1 MLNAR
6 RRGATGRRWSLLAIG
21 ATLALVPL
29 LWSLDDAV
37 LRSATILSAAA
48 AIALVVRRELKP
60 ADPAVVYDEALAR
73 AVGVRVEL
81 AHVRVVAVCVKRMP
95 AHVMFTWREAN
106 TTLLD
111 ADCRPLAE
119 LAGNG
124 LTTHYTWSVPIR
136 DDDVVARLASERSPG
151 RVSVY
156 AVTDLATYPRCNL
169 RDDGFVV
176 EQHDIEF
183 PGWSATVRSRREE
196 LSWDL

>member
-1 MLNAR
+1 M
-6 RRGATGRRWSLLAIG
+6 
-21 ATLALVPL
+21 
-29 LWSLDDAV
+29 
-37 LRSATILSAAA
+37 
-48 AIALVVRRELKP
+48 
-60 ADPAVVYDEALAR
+60 
-73 AVGVRVEL
+73 
-81 AHVRVVAVCVKRMP
+81 
-95 AHVMFTWREAN
+95 
-106 TTLLD
+106 
-111 ADCRPLAE
+111 
-119 LAGNG
+119 
-124 LTTHYTWSVPIR
+124 THYTWRVPIR

>member
-1 MLNAR
+1 MVSTE
-6 RRGATGRRWSLLAIG
+6 RRGATGRGWYLLTVG
-21 ATLALVPL
+21 APLALVPL
-29 LWSLDDAV
+29 LWWLDDAV
-37 LRSATILSAAA
+37 LRSATLLAAA
-48 AIALVVRRELKP
+48 SSIALVIRRELKP
-60 ADPAVVYDEALAR
+60 VDPAVVYDAALTR

-81 AHVRVVAVCVKRMP
+81 THARVVAVHDKRLP
-95 AHVMFTWREAN
+95 AHVMFTWREAV

-119 LAGNG
+119 QAGNG
-124 LTTHYTWSVPIR
+124 LTTCYMWSVPIR
-136 DDDVVARLASERSPG
+136 DDDVVARLASEHALG

-156 AVTDLATYPRCNL
+156 AVTDLAMYPHCNL

-176 EQHDIEF
+176 EQHDIAF